1 MRDPA
6 QQTRTAHRFRRRLT
20 AAFVLVAAA
29 SAGLLAVTT
38 FTAAREYRQR
48 NFQKDSLDETRVAL
62 ALAPSNFDEA
72 SFERLLA
79 AYETRSEAAIVA
91 TDGSTTLTSSI
102 DLDLFD
108 VPADL
113 RDEASTEPTA
123 VEADVHGRSTLVV
136 GATGRSDVRYYF
148 FFSLEQLRDS
158 LDELARVSAAGWVV
172 TVLLAGAV
180 GRAVARKTLRPVG
193 AAASAAE
200 AIAAGDLDTRLPV
213 AGGDEFGA
221 LSASFNHM
229 ADELQATIDK
239 LERAATRE
247 RQFTADVAHELR
259 TPLTGMSASAALL
272 ADQLD
277 ELPSSMHRSAAVL
290 IGDVDRLRALVLEL
304 LELSRLDAGTD
315 PVDAEPLRIADAMEA
330 VVAAARSRRHAR
342 VEVDADPDAVVRA
355 EPVRLGRI
363 LGNLLDNAVS
373 HGAGVVRVRARREG
387 DDVLIDVVD
396 DGPGIDEADLPH
408 VFERFFKSDRSR
420 ASGGSGLGLAIAREQ
435 ARAHGGELSA
445 GNEPGAGARFT
456 LRLRAGSLEREAE
469 QSTA

>member
-1 MRDPA
+1 MAPRSA
-6 QQTRTAHRFRRRLT
+6 NRFRRRLT

-38 FTAAREYRQR
+38 FAAAREYRWR
-48 NFQKDSLDETRVAL
+48 NFENDSLDEARIAL
-62 ALAPSNFDEA
+62 ALAPSEFDER
-72 SFERLLA
+72 SFERLLT
-79 AYETRSEAAIVA
+79 AYETRSEAAVVA
-91 TDGSTTLTSSI
+91 TDGSTSFSSSI
-102 DLDLFD
+102 DLDLAD
-108 VPADL
+108 VPPDL
-113 RDEASTEPTA
+113 RRGDGADEPTA
-123 VEADVHGRSTLVV
+123 VEADVRGRSTLVV

-158 LDELARVSAAGWVV
+158 LNELARVSAVGWVV
-172 TVLLAGAV
+172 TVLVAGAV
-180 GRAVARKTLRPVG
+180 GRVVARKTLRPVA

-200 AIAAGDLDTRLPV
+200 SIAAGDLDTRLPV

-277 ELPSSMHRSAAVL
+277 DLPSPMRRPAAVL
-290 IGDVDRLRALVLEL
+290 LADVDRLRHLVLDL

-315 PVDAEPLRIADAMEA
+315 PVEPEALRVADAVGA
-330 VVAAARSRRHAR
+330 VVAAARSRREAR
-342 VEVDADPDAVVRA
+342 IEVDADLDAVVRA

-373 HGAGVVRVRARREG
+373 HASAVVHVRACRDG
-387 DDVLIDVVD
+387 GMVVVDVID
-396 DGPGIDEADLPH
+396 DGPGIPDDDLPY
-408 VFERFFKSDRSR
+408 VFERFYKSDRSR

-435 ARAHGGELSA
+435 ARVQGGDLVA
-445 GNEPGAGARFT
+445 GNEPGAGARLT
-456 LRLRAGSLEREAE
+456 LRLLAADTERDA
-469 QSTA
+469 AKALA